1 MAILYVSSGST
12 GNGSS
17 WNNAFGT
24 LQSAIAAAQA
34 GDQIWV
40 AGGTYTPGTERTD
53 SFVLQN
59 DVAIYGGFAGTET
72 SLNQRDINNNVTIL
86 SGDIGTVGDDSD
98 NSYHVVRAEGSFIS
112 PISTNTLLDGF
123 TISDGNAN
131 GSTDDGNG
139 GGVFLDNA
147 NPTLSNIIFTE
158 NNATNGG
165 GLYSENGSNPIL
177 TNTTFE
183 FNTAT
188 NGAAIYNDLSSPQIT
203 NGTFRLNVANN
214 SGGAIFNTSSSN
226 PTIINS
232 VFSRNSANTSNGGAV
247 FNNLSNPNFINSS
260 FSGNVAVTGGAIS
273 NSSSSVSLNN
283 SILWGNN
290 DSSNT
295 GAQIAG
301 TGVTANNSIIQ
312 GGQFGATNEDPLFV
326 DAKNDDLRLNT
337 GSPGLDAGNQ
347 SLLPADSQ
355 DIDGDGNTTERIP
368 LDLSGNSRVSGTE
381 IDLGTYE
388 GVAAS
393 PAPDPADVRIFFVR
407 GNAGGDNDGSS
418 WVNAFTDLQDAL
430 AVARSGDQIWVAA
443 GTYTPTDG
451 TDRNASFV
459 LKNHVEVYGGFVGTE
474 TSLNQRDIVNNVTI
488 LSGEIGDTETIDDNS
503 YTVVNA
509 TRTTNTT
516 VLDGFTIT
524 GGNASVNTF
533 NSTTGIGGGM
543 LISDGS
549 PTLNNLIFDNNR
561 ATYGGGLFNNS
572 GANPILTNVTFRN
585 NTATAQGGAVYNYFA
600 GNPTFNEAI
609 FTNNTATNEGGAVL
623 NYSSNPTFND
633 VTFASNS
640 AANGGAMYSQVNS
653 DPIVNQG
660 IFANNTVTGDGGA
673 VYQADN
679 SFQFTD
685 VTFAQNQA
693 TSEGG
698 AIYQISANGS
708 TITEGT
714 FTRNTAVDGGAI
726 YHNFS
731 QSFSLTNITFN
742 LNSATTNGG
751 AIYNFN
757 TLQNN
762 LQLTN
767 AVFSR
772 NNAGNR
778 GGAIYQ
784 LDTSNNNSSTSGTI
798 TTITNSSFSGNSAAS
813 GSAIRSDGFDSS
825 DRINTT
831 IRNSI
836 IWGNAGTALS
846 INSSSLATFNA
857 GDTNIIQDGQFG
869 GVNQDPLF
877 VDAINDDLRLRENS
891 PAIDLGNQTNL
902 PTDTSDLD
910 GDGDTSEA
918 TPIDLDGATRVV
930 GENVDAGA
938 FEFATNAAPV
948 IEDQSFSTVE
958 NIPLNTIIG
967 QIAVTDNNND
977 ALTYTIT
984 SGNPNL
990 DGDETSGFSID
1001 AEGRLRVADPDDLDF
1016 ETNPSN
1022 ALTVEVSDG
1031 ELSDT
1036 ATITVNLTDDPNE
1049 GNQPPQITDQSF
1061 TLAQD
1066 SSNGDAVGTVSA
1078 TDPEGDS
1085 ITYSITNGNP
1095 NIDGDGTSAFTIN
1108 PGTGLITVADT
1119 DDFGTTTQF
1128 NLEVTATD
1136 NGDPSRAGTGNI
1148 TVNLAAVNLAP
1159 VVNNANFT
1167 LDDNPAVNQ
1176 IVGTVSATDP
1186 NNDTLTYTITN
1197 GNPNLDND
1205 GTSAFNIDSSG
1216 TITVID
1222 PDDIDFLVNPNLN
1235 LTVTVSDGN
1244 LSDTAQVSIIGEGIP
1259 TVNPINNI
1267 SVAESITAGDVVIAA
1282 ADVTATDPDT
1292 PVEDLTFAFSSV
1304 PNDNNGNNLFAID
1317 ATTGE
1322 VTITQA
1328 GVDNLNFT
1336 GQTQFF
1342 NLGIT
1347 ASDGVQVS
1355 SPETVQVLANTQPTT
1370 VEIVLY
1376 QDNNGALGDVIESNE
1391 AILGDNFFVEI
1402 NLGDIRTDA
1411 AGLVAAAL
1419 DLGFAADVAQ
1429 NIDDFSS
1436 LASILTN
1443 EFPLFQTGTVN
1454 NTTGTID
1461 NLGAGALPPDNGSA
1475 IGVNSSERFALL
1487 RFSTTDD
1494 RDDSQIVL
1502 DLDASQTGYA
1512 DGLFADPSN
1521 TQFSRTLIINDAPE
1535 LDAIAD
1541 TTLSEN
1547 AAAGTVVVAGNLVI
1561 ANDDQFGNTPT
1572 FSLNTSPTD
1581 GNGDALFAIDEN
1593 TGEITLTQ
1601 AGVDTIDFES
1611 GVTSYNLGVTASD
1624 GFKTSTEETFT
1635 VSILNENEAIIKV
1648 FLPNGEEADGI
1659 NDITFTTELSRF
1671 RTDVNGDPVADSE
1684 FIRPNFAD
1692 TFKFIDILNDTMGD
1706 EDILQITD
1714 FSILGSLTG
1723 VSIDAPEGDTLINPG
1738 ETKRFF
1744 LTYAPNQAGESFDEG
1759 NGLTIISNA
1768 TNDPSFEIN
1777 LAGKSTFN
1785 SDISYDGQVN
1795 LTDLGTLQSSGLF
1808 GSENGQS
1815 NYDPTADIT
1824 GDGRINLAELVPL
1837 NAEFGSSV
1845 L

>member
-1 MAILYVSSGST
+1 MAIIYVRSGST

-24 LQSAIAAAQA
+24 LQSAIAASSA

-40 AGGTYTPGTERTD
+40 AAGTYTPGSERTD
-53 SFVLQN
+53 SFALKNEVK
-59 DVAIYGGFAGTET
+59 IYGGFAGTET
-72 SLNQRDINNNVTIL
+72 SLNQRNINDNVTIL

-98 NSYHVVRAEGSFIS
+98 NSYHVVTAEGSFIS

-203 NGTFRLNVANN
+203 NGTFRLNVAN
-214 SGGAIFNTSSSN
+214 SLGGAIYNTSSSN

-232 VFSRNSANTSNGGAV
+232 VFSRNSANTGGGGAV
-247 FNNLSNPNFINSS
+247 FNNLSNPNFINTS
-260 FSGNVAVTGGAIS
+260 FSGNVAVIGGAIR
-273 NSSSSVSLNN
+273 NVSSSVSLNN

-295 GAQIAG
+295 GEQIGG

-312 GGQFGATNEDPLFV
+312 GGQFGATDQDPLFV

-347 SLLPADSQ
+347 SVLPADSQ

-368 LDLSGNSRVSGTE
+368 LDLSGNSRVSGSE
-381 IDLGTYE
+381 IDLGAYE
-388 GVAAS
+388 GIAAS

-407 GNAGGDNDGSS
+407 GNAGGNNDGSS

-430 AVARSGDQIWVAA
+430 AAARSGDQIWVAA

-451 TDRNASFV
+451 TNRSASFV

-474 TSLNQRDIVNNVTI
+474 TSLNQRDITNNVTI

-503 YTVVNA
+503 YTVVTA
-509 TRTTNTT
+509 SQTTNTT

-524 GGNASVNTF
+524 GGNASVNRF
-533 NSTTGIGGGM
+533 VNSTSFGGGM
-543 LISDGS
+543 YIFDGS

-561 ATYGGGLFNNS
+561 ATFGGGLFNFG
-572 GANPILTNVTFRN
+572 GASPILTNVTFRN
-585 NTATAQGGAVYNYFA
+585 NTATDDGGAVYNFSSSR
-600 GNPTFNEAI
+600 PTFNQAI
-609 FTNNTATNEGGAVL
+609 FTNNTATNDGGAVF
-623 NYSSNPTFND
+623 NNNSSDPTFNN

-640 AANGGAMYSQVNS
+640 AANGGAIYSESSS
-653 DPIVNQG
+653 DPTVNQG

-673 VYQADN
+673 VYQSGA
-679 SFQFTD
+679 SFQLTD

-698 AIYQISANGS
+698 AIYQTGANGS

-714 FTRNTAVDGGAI
+714 FTRNTAGGGGAI
-726 YHNFS
+726 YHNAS
-731 QSFSLTNITFN
+731 TSFSLTNISFN
-742 LNSATTNGG
+742 LNSATGSGG
-751 AIYNFN
+751 AIYNRDTFR
-757 TLQNN
+757 NN
-762 LQLTN
+762 LRLTN

-772 NNAGNR
+772 NNAGSL

-784 LDTSNNNSSTSGTI
+784 NDRVNNNSSLSRDTI
-798 TTITNSSFSGNSAAS
+798 TTITNSSFSGNAAAS
-813 GSAIRSDGFDSS
+813 GSAIYSNGFDDN

-836 IWGNAGTALS
+836 IWGNGGTALS
-846 INSSSLATFNA
+846 NNSVATFDA
-857 GDTNIIQDGQFG
+857 GNTNIIQNGEFG

-902 PTDTSDLD
+902 PTDTRDLD

-918 TPIDLDGATRVV
+918 TPVDLDGATRVI

-948 IEDQSFSTVE
+948 IEDQTFSTVE

-967 QIAVTDNNND
+967 QIAVTDTNND
-977 ALTYTIT
+977 TLTYTIT

-1022 ALTVEVSDG
+1022 ALTVQVSDG

-1049 GNQPPQITDQSF
+1049 GNQPPQITNQSF
-1061 TLAQD
+1061 TVAQD

-1095 NIDGDGTSAFTIN
+1095 NVDGDGTSAFTIN

-1136 NGDPSRAGTGNI
+1136 NGDPSRAATGNI

-1159 VVNNANFT
+1159 VVNDANFT
-1167 LDDNPAVNQ
+1167 LVDNPAVNQ
-1176 IVGTVSATDP
+1176 IVGTVNATDP
-1186 NNDTLTYTITN
+1186 NNDTLTYSITN
-1197 GNPNLDND
+1197 GNPDLDGD
-1205 GTSAFNIDSSG
+1205 GTSAFNIDSGG

-1259 TVNPINNI
+1259 TVNPINNV
-1267 SVAESITAGDVVIAA
+1267 SVAEGITAGDVVIAA
-1282 ADVTATDPDT
+1282 AEVSATDPDT
-1292 PVEDLTFAFSSV
+1292 PIGDLTFAFSSV
-1304 PNDNNGNNLFAID
+1304 PTDNNGNEFFAID

-1322 VTITQA
+1322 VTITET
-1328 GVDNLNFT
+1328 GVNNLNFT
-1336 GQTQFF
+1336 GFTQFF

-1347 ASDGVQVS
+1347 ASDGVQIS
-1355 SPETVQVLANTQPTT
+1355 SPETVQVLANTQAAT
-1370 VEIVLY
+1370 VEINLF
-1376 QDNNGALGDVIESNE
+1376 QDNNGTLGDLIGTNE

-1402 NLGDIRTDA
+1402 KLGDIRTDA
-1411 AGLVAAAL
+1411 AGLVTAAL

-1429 NIDDFSS
+1429 NINNFSD
-1436 LASILTN
+1436 LTSILTS
-1443 EFPLFQTGTVN
+1443 EFPLFPTGTLN

-1461 NLGAGALPPDNGSA
+1461 NLGAGSLPPSFGSA
-1475 IGVNSSERFALL
+1475 IGVNTSDRFALL

-1502 DLDASQTGYA
+1502 DLDASQTGFA
-1512 DGLFADPSN
+1512 DGLFADPTD

-1535 LDAIAD
+1535 LDAIAN
-1541 TTLSEN
+1541 TNLSEN
-1547 AAAGTVVVAGNLVI
+1547 AASGTVIVAGNLVT
-1561 ANDDQFGNTPT
+1561 ANDDEFGETPT
-1572 FSLNTSPTD
+1572 FTLNTSPTD
-1581 GNGDALFAIDEN
+1581 DNGNALFAIDEN

-1601 AGVDTIDFES
+1601 AGSDTIDFES

-1635 VSILNENEAIIKV
+1635 VSILNENEAIIRV
-1648 FLPNGEEADGI
+1648 FLPNGEEATGMD
-1659 NDITFTTELSRF
+1659 DITFTTELSRF
-1671 RTDVNGDPVADSE
+1671 RNDINGDPVADSE
-1684 FIRPNFAD
+1684 FVRPNFAD

-1714 FSILGSLTG
+1714 FSILENLTG

-1744 LTYAPNQAGESFDEG
+1744 LIYAPNAAGDNFNEDS
-1759 NGLTIISNA
+1759 GLTIVSNA
-1768 TNDPSFEIN
+1768 TNDSSFEVN

-1795 LTDLGTLQSSGLF
+1795 LTDLGTLQTPGLF
-1808 GSENGQS
+1808 GSSNGQS

-1824 GDGRINLAELVPL
+1824 GDGQINLGELVTL

-1845 L
+1845 I